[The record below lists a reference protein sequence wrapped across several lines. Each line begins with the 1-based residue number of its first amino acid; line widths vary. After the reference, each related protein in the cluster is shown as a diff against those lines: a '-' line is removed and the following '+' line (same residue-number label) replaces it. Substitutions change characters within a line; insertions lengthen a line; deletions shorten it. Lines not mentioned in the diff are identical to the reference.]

1 MSVQNK
7 VAPITVF
14 QVWNWEKRAERLK
27 KRQKKNTARINDL
40 FAQIRELED
49 ENEAL
54 GDREGDLLS
63 KIEHSGVYD

>member
-27 KRQKKNTARINDL
+27 KRQKKNTARINEL
-40 FAQIRELED
+40 FAQIRDLED
-49 ENEAL
+49 LNEAL

>member
-27 KRQKKNTARINDL
+27 RRQKKNTARINEL
-40 FAQIRELED
+40 FAQIRDLED
-49 ENEAL
+49 LNEAL